1 MQTSKWFLL
10 ALGLLTVV
18 LAPSCVVQETKPTG
32 PVTAQASLPNCQV
45 MVVGTIHKEHLVNKK
60 YPLQVFEALMD
71 TWKPDLV
78 LVEIRPDAFANGHF
92 EDGPF
97 EMTYI
102 TWLAKARHIP
112 VVPIDWYR
120 ASDVKAPTA
129 ADMAAE
135 KKVMSAV
142 GPLFKNISGIPGFAQ
157 IHDQEMTRAL
167 LQAVNA
173 RNRLASGTP
182 IWNRRQAWM
191 EFQATHAIWQ
201 HRPKRVAVF
210 VGFQHRPEMLAYLTQ
225 LGAMAVNPATYLKS
239 VGFTVQELARRPIP
253 TQVVALWREGLVR
266 LRKQIAQTT
275 GFLQCAL
282 RQKARYFQVA
292 LVQQGR
298 CCVQQRSLRAAC
310 SSGEHKAPVAVT
322 PRPAPRPAARPTETQ
337 GTQPA
342 PGTQGAATTAG
353 QNSGTTGT
361 TSNAPGPARAA
372 PATTPRPAPSHE
384 PTGGS
389 SGTK

>member
-1 MQTSKWFLL
+1 MQTSKSLFLAIAFL
-10 ALGLLTVV
+10 TALSAQGC
-18 LAPSCVVQETKPTG
+18 AVQDVKPTG
-32 PVTAQASLPNCQV
+32 PAQAQASLPNCQV

-78 LVEIRPDAFANGHF
+78 LVEIRPDAFAKGHY

-97 EMTYI
+97 EMAYI
-102 TWLAKARHIP
+102 TWLAKARHIA

-135 KKVMSAV
+135 RKVMSAV

-157 IHDQEMTRAL
+157 IHDQKVTRSI
-167 LQAVNA
+167 LQAINA
-173 RNRLASGTP
+173 RNRLRSGTP

-225 LGAMAVNPATYLKS
+225 LGAVAVNPAKYLRTI
-239 VGFTVQELARRPIP
+239 GFSIQELARRPISN
-253 TQVVALWREGLVR
+253 QVIALWQEGLVR
-266 LRKQIAQTT
+266 LRKQVAQTT
-275 GFLQCAL
+275 GFLQCSL

-310 SSGEHKAPVAVT
+310 PSGERKAPIAAA
-322 PRPAPRPAARPTETQ
+322 PRPAPRPAVRPTETQ
-337 GTQPA
+337 GTQPT
-342 PGTQGAATTAG
+342 PGTQGTGPTTG
-353 QNSGTTGT
+353 QNSGTTET
-361 TSNAPGPARAA
+361 TSNAPGPAEAA
-372 PATTPRPAPSHE
+372 PATTPRPAPSNE